1 MCTFPAFR
9 SKGEALNLV
18 CFDET
23 EPSEETS
30 VRMLKLSDFYE
41 FETSLP
47 SNHPNAEL
55 SLARAHHRWCA
66 REGVPEYD
74 ATVTDWVADTLSVV
88 SRLRSFSEHASILA
102 WETKTSVRAN

>member
-1 MCTFPAFR
+1 
-9 SKGEALNLV
+9 LNLV

-55 SLARAHHRWCA
+55 SLARAHHR
-66 REGVPEYD
+66 
-74 ATVTDWVADTLSVV
+74 
-88 SRLRSFSEHASILA
+88 
-102 WETKTSVRAN
+102 